1 MSLFISYNREQKD
14 FADKVES
21 SVRTICPVLRDT
33 NDIAPWGSIEEFM
46 NRIRKADYAVLLI
59 SDEYLKSINCMYE
72 ACQLYKDVNWKTHT
86 MYVVLG
92 NADLNVYTVANH
104 ECYIRHWKDKK
115 TMLVEQIKSLP
126 AESIDSITSEIKRV
140 SEILL
145 MIGDFLKDI
154 RDTNNLQ
161 PENTINTIID
171 FISTTPTSEET
182 HLEGYP
188 CETLSKTLKGDAF
201 DNIFKEVYHTE
212 SLNLRNPHA
221 LRLFHLDVVGYSF
234 SSKELLKFLRK
245 NIGRYVYSRAKL
257 EQFKLDDDVEGVR
270 DEALRVMR
278 QTGRPDEKGTGNELG
293 EMLLYAFLEEK
304 LDAPKLLSK
313 VELSTGA
320 KQYNSQCDSI
330 HMHFVSTDSGV
341 AYYQMV
347 FGTSSVIGD
356 LKGAI
361 DGAFECVVKIE
372 NRGDNEVELVEHT
385 FLNET
390 VPARDVDFI
399 RSILIPSSDGNT
411 AYDTAYGIFLGYSI
425 GLEAGTRTVPEYR
438 AVVNKKMERDIQE
451 YAKYIRDKIDEL
463 GLSHHSFYLYVMPLT
478 DAEKEK
484 REIMQSIM
492 EVSDNG

>member
-1 MSLFISYNREQKD
+1 MSLFISYNREQKN
-14 FADKVES
+14 FADKIES
-21 SVRTICPVLRDT
+21 SVRTVCPVLRDT
-33 NDIAPWGSIEEFM
+33 NDITPWGSIEEFM
-46 NRIRKADYAVLLI
+46 NRIRQADYAVLLI

-92 NADLNVYTVANH
+92 NADTYVYNVANH
-104 ECYIRHWKDKK
+104 ERYIRYWTEKK
-115 TMLVEQIKSLP
+115 TTFEVQIRSLP
-126 AESIDSITSEIKRV
+126 AESIDSLTTEIKHI

-145 MIGDFLKDI
+145 MLGDFLKDI
-154 RDTNNLQ
+154 RNTNNLL
-161 PENTINTIID
+161 PDKTIDAIID
-171 FISTTPTSEET
+171 FISTTPTPEES
-182 HLEGYP
+182 HLEGDS
-188 CETLSKTLKGDAF
+188 CETLSKTLKGDSF
-201 DNIFKEVYHTE
+201 DRIFKEVIHTE

-221 LRLFHLDVVGYSF
+221 LRLFHLDVVGYGF

-257 EQFKLDDDVEGVR
+257 EQFKLDDDIEGVR

-304 LDAPKLLSK
+304 LNAPKLLSK

-330 HMHFVSTDSGV
+330 HMHFVNNADGIT
-341 AYYQMV
+341 YYQMV

-361 DGAFECVVKIE
+361 DTAFEGVVKIE
-372 NRGDNEVELVEHT
+372 NRGEDEVELVEHT
-385 FLNET
+385 FLNQA

-399 RSILIPSSDGNT
+399 RSILIPSPNGNT

-425 GLEAGTRTVPEYR
+425 GLEFGTRTTLEYR
-438 AVVNKKMERDIQE
+438 VAVNKKVERDIQE
-451 YAKYIRDKIDEL
+451 YAKYIRDKINEL
-463 GLSHHSFYLYVMPLT
+463 GLSHHSFYFYVMPFA

-484 REIMQSIM
+484 REIMHSIM

>member
-14 FADKVES
+14 FADKIET
-21 SVRTICPVLRDT
+21 SVCKVCPVLRDT

-46 NRIRKADYAVLLI
+46 NRIRQAKYAVLLI
-59 SDEYLKSINCMYE
+59 SDEYLKSVNCMYE
-72 ACQLYKDVNWKTHT
+72 ACQLYRDVNWKSRTI
-86 MYVVLG
+86 YVVLG
-92 NADLNVYTVANH
+92 NAGLNVYTVANH

-115 TMLVEQIKSLP
+115 TILEEQIKSLP
-126 AESIDSITSEIKRV
+126 AESIDSLTAEFKHI

-145 MIGDFLKDI
+145 MLGEFLKDI

-161 PENTINTIID
+161 PENTIDAIID
-171 FISTTPTSEET
+171 FISTTSTSEET
-182 HLEGYP
+182 HLEGAP
-188 CETLSKTLKGDAF
+188 CETLSKTLKGAAF
-201 DNIFKEVYHTE
+201 DNIFKEVYHAE
-212 SLNLRNPHA
+212 KLNLRNPYV
-221 LRLFHLDVVGYSF
+221 LRLFHLDIVGYGF

-245 NIGRYVYSRAKL
+245 NIGRYVYSRAKI

-278 QTGRPDEKGTGNELG
+278 QMGSPDEKGTGNELG

-330 HMHFVSTDSGV
+330 HMHFISTDDGV

-347 FGTSSVIGD
+347 FGTSSVIDD
-356 LKGAI
+356 LKGAL
-361 DGAFECVVKIE
+361 DAAFEGIVKIE

-390 VPARDVDFI
+390 VPAREVDFI
-399 RSILIPSSDGNT
+399 RSILIPSSDSKK

-425 GLEAGTRTVPEYR
+425 GLKAGTLTVPEYR

-463 GLSHHSFYLYVMPLT
+463 GLSHHSFYFYVMPLT

>member
-14 FADKVES
+14 FADKIES
-21 SVRTICPVLRDT
+21 SIRTVCPVLRDI
-33 NDIAPWGSIEEFM
+33 NDISPWGSIEEFM
-46 NRIRKADYAVLLI
+46 NRIRQADYAILLI
-59 SDEYLKSINCMYE
+59 SDEYMKSINCMYE
-72 ACQLYKDVNWKTHT
+72 ACQLYKDANWKSRV

-92 NADLNVYTVANH
+92 NADTYVYTVVNH
-104 ECYIRHWKDKK
+104 ERYIRYWKDRKD
-115 TMLVEQIKSLP
+115 LLEGQIKSLP
-126 AESIDSITSEIKRV
+126 SESVDSITAEFKRV

-145 MIGDFLKDI
+145 MIGDFLKTL
-154 RDTNNLQ
+154 RDTNNLNSG
-161 PENTINTIID
+161 NTMDAIVKFVTAEP
-171 FISTTPTSEET
+171 SPEET
-182 HLEGYP
+182 HSKDNSCG
-188 CETLSKTLKGDAF
+188 TLSKTLKGDAF
-201 DNIFKEVYHTE
+201 DNIFKEVSHTE

-221 LRLFHLDVVGYSF
+221 LRLFHLDIVNYGF
-234 SSKELLKFLRK
+234 SQKELLKFLRK
-245 NIGRYVYSRAKL
+245 NIGRYVYSRATL
-257 EQFKLDDDVEGVR
+257 EQFKLENDVEGVR

-330 HMHFVSTDSGV
+330 HMHFVNNADGV

-361 DGAFECVVKIE
+361 NAAFEGVVKIE
-372 NRGDNEVELVEHT
+372 NRGDDEVELVEHT
-385 FLNET
+385 FLNQN
-390 VPARDVDFI
+390 VPARDVGFI
-399 RSILIPSSDGNT
+399 RSILIPSPNGNT
-411 AYDTAYGIFLGYSI
+411 TYDTAYGIFLGYSI
-425 GLEAGTRTVPEYR
+425 GLDAGTRTALEYR
-438 AVVNKKMERDIQE
+438 AAVNKKMERDIQE
-451 YAKYIRDKIDEL
+451 YAKYIREKIDEF
-463 GLSHHSFYLYVMPLT
+463 GLSHRSFYFYVMPLA